1 MRRWCTTGVLQNLYK
16 SRLLSSCTFFL
27 QNSVFLEWAM
37 LGSNQRP
44 LPCESEACSFAT
56 VRRYPISAFLSWM
69 AQYPHRGCSLPF
81 APVVVKL
88 SSDHGLP
95 TTPALQRL

>member
-1 MRRWCTTGVLQNLYK
+1 
-16 SRLLSSCTFFL
+16 
-27 QNSVFLEWAM
+27 M

-56 VRRYPISAFLSWM
+56 VRRYSISAFLSWK
-69 AQYPHRGCSLPF
+69 ARYPHRGCSLPF

-95 TTPALQRL
+95 TTPALQRLLHSCHYLMPR